1 MFLQGLDS
9 LVSQLVVTQCTDS
22 DGFESELS
30 CMIGEIGRGTAQ
42 FLAFGEYVPQ
52 DFAESY
58 YITFV
63 SRNIF
68 ISYFLFLI

>member
-1 MFLQGLDS
+1 MLFQSLDGLFGQFV
-9 LVSQLVVTQCTDS
+9 LTQCADS
-22 DGFESELS
+22 DSVVITQELS

-58 YITFV
+58 NLTFFH
-63 SRNIF
+63 I
-68 ISYFLFLI
+68 ISF